1 MADPAAPPSAPSPQ
15 RPSLERL
22 GLATD
27 RPLVIVDVDEV
38 LGLFMQGFGAWI
50 AERGYELRFERFA
63 LFQNIYRPGA
73 AENVDL
79 AEGRELFND
88 FFATSCGELEPA
100 PGAVEALRRLQPKA
114 EILILSNAPPQAE
127 QLRGEWLKRHGLPHA
142 LILSSGPKGP
152 ITAGL
157 VAQTTGK
164 TAFVDDLI
172 PNLDSVA
179 EHSPAT
185 ATFQHVADLRLRPLA
200 PRSDRHPRIDDWA
213 ELGEAIAAAI
223 SHHRYPLTPAIACL
237 RLAPAPGRRSGRR
250 RSRRRPRGG

>member
-1 MADPAAPPSAPSPQ
+1 MAQFAAPPSAPT
-15 RPSLERL
+15 LESL
-22 GLATD
+22 GLARD

-38 LGLFMQGFGAWI
+38 LGLFMLGFGAFI

-73 AENVDL
+73 TEHLDL
-79 AEGRELFND
+79 AEGRKLFEE
-88 FFATSCGELEPA
+88 FFRTSCGEIEPA
-100 PGAVEALRRLQPKA
+100 PGAVEALRRLKPKA
-114 EILILSNAPPQAE
+114 EILILSNAPAEAE
-127 QLRGEWLKRHGLPHA
+127 QLRAAWLRRHGLPHA

-152 ITAGL
+152 ITSGL
-157 VAQTTGK
+157 VAQTRGR

-213 ELGEAIAAAI
+213 ELGQAIEASI
-223 SHHRYPLTPAIACL
+223 S
-237 RLAPAPGRRSGRR
+237 G
-250 RSRRRPRGG
+250 

>member
-1 MADPAAPPSAPSPQ
+1 VALSAVPPSAPS
-15 RPSLERL
+15 LESL
-22 GLATD
+22 GLSRE

-38 LGLFMQGFGAWI
+38 LGLFMRGFGAFV

-73 AENVDL
+73 TEHLEL
-79 AEGRELFND
+79 AEGRKLFD
-88 FFATSCGELEPA
+88 EFFRDRCGEIEPA
-100 PGAVEALRRLQPKA
+100 PGAVEALRRLKPRA
-114 EILILSNAPPQAE
+114 ELLILSNAPADAE
-127 QLRGEWLKRHGLPHA
+127 QLRGEWLKRHGLPEA

-152 ITAGL
+152 ITAAL
-157 VAQTTGK
+157 VAQTAGR

-200 PRSDRHPRIDDWA
+200 PRSERHPRIDDWQA
-213 ELGEAIAAAI
+213 LGEAIEAAI
-223 SHHRYPLTPAIACL
+223 S
-237 RLAPAPGRRSGRR
+237 
-250 RSRRRPRGG
+250 